1 MAERCWPA
9 FNAPSVPSK
18 VDQARP
24 AESPQQKPT
33 QVLSLSLSAPVSVWS
48 VRAGR
53 GVEGAKAGASAMRC
67 SGDSTGTRWR
77 WRGTS
82 TALRVGLLWG
92 ELQTRRGRRAQ
103 HWRRVARVA
112 QRARVRSGVPGA
124 AGYSLVT
131 GVRARH
137 RARWDLL
144 GDGGE
149 RAEIR
154 DVN

>member
-1 MAERCWPA
+1 
-9 FNAPSVPSK
+9 
-18 VDQARP
+18 
-24 AESPQQKPT
+24 
-33 QVLSLSLSAPVSVWS
+33 
-48 VRAGR
+48 
-53 GVEGAKAGASAMRC
+53 MR
-67 SGDSTGTRWR
+67 SGDSHAM
-77 WRGTS
+77 GTS
-82 TALRVGLLWG
+82 TGTALRVDLLWG

-103 HWRRVARVA
+103 HWRRVARVAQA

-137 RARWDLL
+137 RTRWDLL